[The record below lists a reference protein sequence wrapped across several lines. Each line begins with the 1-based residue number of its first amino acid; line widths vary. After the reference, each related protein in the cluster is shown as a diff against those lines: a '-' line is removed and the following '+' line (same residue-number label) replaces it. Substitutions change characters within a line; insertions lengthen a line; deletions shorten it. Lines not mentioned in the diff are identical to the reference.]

1 MSSGEVTPEIP
12 ADKSSRPD
20 RPMYQ
25 LPVLSSHLR
34 SGQTF
39 EDGTSKVHDYTNQY
53 AKIFTSALRYLK
65 AEEKQNTK
73 GMEDAVKD
81 ARASYADISNS
92 LISRKFETKHNMM
105 RDEFMSRRMPHSAT
119 AVWTPAT
126 NLKLNQVAMNSEMM
140 KNMGVKEGDH
150 VMIWRDP
157 ILRDYGTRYMEVKR
171 DDTLCGVAVHP
182 LVAVAFDGDFD
193 GDSVCGSLA
202 GSHHSRKLWS
212 SIHWKLRCLIS
223 HRNVR
228 MVILL

>member
-1 MSSGEVTPEIP
+1 MKKLANTSDKDLINLFRDAVDSKGGFLEIPFPLTLSSGEVTPEIP

-39 EDGTSKVHDYTNQY
+39 EDGTSKVHDYT
-53 AKIFTSALRYLK
+53 KIFTSALRYLK

-126 NLKLNQVAMNSEMM
+126 NLKLNQVAMNSEMRRPCH
-140 KNMGVKEGDH
+140 D
-150 VMIWRDP
+150 
-157 ILRDYGTRYMEVKR
+157 
-171 DDTLCGVAVHP
+171 
-182 LVAVAFDGDFD
+182 
-193 GDSVCGSLA
+193 LA
-202 GSHHSRKLWS
+202 
-212 SIHWKLRCLIS
+212 
-223 HRNVR
+223 
-228 MVILL
+228 